1 MSNIL
6 EYIIDIYICRIFH
19 LCSYILKQVHT
30 KKLKETK
37 TASSNRKIKLDDH
50 TINML
55 KEYKKQNK
63 DRHPTFVFLDSNHNH
78 ASNSAVNKALKKKH
92 VSEQVSRKLPFTRC
106 DILIAQ
112 YYYFKEL
119 IFTTSPKDMGSLYE

>member
-6 EYIIDIYICRIFH
+6 EYIIDIYIYRIFH
-19 LCSYILKQVHT
+19 LYSYILKQVHT

-55 KEYKKQNK
+55 KEYKQQNK
-63 DRHPTFVFLDSNHNH
+63 DRHPTFVFLDSNHTH
-78 ASNSAVNKALKKKH
+78 ASNRFYN
-92 VSEQVSRKLPFTRC
+92 FWC
-106 DILIAQ
+106 W
-112 YYYFKEL
+112 
-119 IFTTSPKDMGSLYE
+119 